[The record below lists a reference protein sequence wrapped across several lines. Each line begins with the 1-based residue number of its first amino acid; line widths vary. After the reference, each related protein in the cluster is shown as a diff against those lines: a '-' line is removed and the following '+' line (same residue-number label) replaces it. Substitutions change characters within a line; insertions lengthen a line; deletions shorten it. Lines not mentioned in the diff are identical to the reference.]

1 MYLGGIGS
9 LLYNAILSIYYMSLI
24 QFSMSEINFKKKV
37 EPWCHLIANITPI
50 AIGIYLLINEEFNF
64 AGKSC
69 YIAAAPRECLHNDE
83 IDCERGSKKSRKYA
97 LWFSVIPFAIAFVVI
112 LTNMIIIVTKVMKQ
126 KMSSDRWRLSA
137 ANDDEESKLIKWPK
151 RIISFFSKEQKQTSV
166 TFSSSNLRT
175 KSKKNNEASSSLIVQ
190 NPNTS
195 KISEIIS
202 NKSCDEEL
210 QILHMAAAV
219 AKPKGAT
226 SRSGTEADPYAFDLR
241 KVRKSIRLES
251 SLLSAEEEVSSG
263 DVKVKSN
270 RQFLGNTGKRSK
282 NKSSIEHDASN
293 ADDRCNTPTRS
304 DEEKAIA
311 HALLYIGSFFMCY
324 IFSLITR
331 IVKFFRSD
339 EPFALALLNRVFLP
353 SQGFFLIMVYCRPNV
368 LSLRKNHPEYSRLK
382 AFLLVLKSGGDLDQ
396 AEQG

>member
-1 MYLGGIGS
+1 MYAIGSVASCDIQGFFMYLGGIGS
-9 LLYNAILSIYYMSLI
+9 LLYNTTLSIYYMSLI

-64 AGKSC
+64 AGKTC

-97 LWFSVIPFAIAFVVI
+97 LWFSVIPFALAFIVI
-112 LTNMIIIVTKVMKQ
+112 LTNMIIIVTKVIKQ

-137 ANDDEESKLIKWPK
+137 ANDDEESKLIKWAK
-151 RIISFFSKEQKQTSV
+151 LIISFFSKEQKQTSV
-166 TFSSSNLRT
+166 TVSSSNLRT
-175 KSKKNNEASSSLIVQ
+175 KSKKNNEASSSLIVE
-190 NPNTS
+190 NTS
-195 KISEIIS
+195 KISEIVSS
-202 NKSCDEEL
+202 NDEEL
-210 QILHMAAAV
+210 QILHIAAAV

-226 SRSGTEADPYAFDLR
+226 SRSGTEVDPYAFDLR

-304 DEEKAIA
+304 DEEKAID

-339 EPFALALLNRVFLP
+339 EPFALALLNRVF
-353 SQGFFLIMVYCRPNV
+353 
-368 LSLRKNHPEYSRLK
+368 
-382 AFLLVLKSGGDLDQ
+382 
-396 AEQG
+396 